1 MSTQTDDLVQQLV
14 ALHGED
20 GICPTAADWRAI
32 LAIEGAI
39 HVLNLLAFKDEVPTD
54 TGTRTGTDAYVR
66 YTRTVAAPFARVG
79 GERVFFGAVGHVFA
93 FGATD
98 DWDTA
103 ILTRYPSAHALAM
116 MWLDPDFVAA
126 HENRV
131 DGVERSQVL
140 IFGA

>member
-1 MSTQTDDLVQQLV
+1 MSTQTDDLVRQLV
-14 ALHGED
+14 ALHGEE
-20 GICPTAADWRAI
+20 GICPTAADWRGI

-39 HVLNLLAFKDEVPTD
+39 HVLNLLAFKDEVPTA
-54 TGTRTGTDAYVR
+54 TGTRSGADAYR
-66 YTRTVAAPFARVG
+66 QYTTTVAEPFARAG

-98 DWDTA
+98 QWDTA
-103 ILTRYPSAHALAM
+103 ILTRYPSARALAA

-126 HENRV
+126 HGNRV
-131 DGVERSQVL
+131 DGVERSQVM